1 MALNPSA
8 RNVVVRYDDQSAAVR
23 ERIVAF
29 LRQRWDGMAAYNE
42 ADIDLFVR
50 AVTPVMNAGQA
61 QLAALTD
68 LYLANVE
75 AAVLGG
81 AARPVGVPPSTVTTE
96 ALRGVPDGEVWRRP
110 GVAVWTALA
119 NNRPYAAAV
128 AIGLARAVDIAHTNL
143 QLARTHTARRVLSG
157 KDNVVGYR
165 RVLSAGAC
173 ELCQSSTH
181 RFGKNE
187 LMPIHAQC
195 TCSMVPVYRGGA
207 DPGDVSDGPPDSADN
222 RGASTVREHGE
233 IGPVLAA
240 ASDDFAEP

>member
-1 MALNPSA
+1 MALNTSA

-29 LRQRWDGMAAYNE
+29 LRQRWQGMAAYDE
-42 ADIDLFVR
+42 ADIDAFVK
-50 AVTPVMNAGQA
+50 AVSPVMNAGQA

-81 AARPVGVPPSTVTTE
+81 SARPVGVPPSTVSTE
-96 ALRGVPDGEVWRRP
+96 ALRGVPAGEVWRRP
-110 GVAVWTALA
+110 GVAVWTALS
-119 NNRPYAAAV
+119 NGRPYDAAV
-128 AIGLARAVDIAHTNL
+128 AVGLARAVDIAHTNL

-157 KDNVVGYR
+157 KDQVIGYR

-187 LMPIHAQC
+187 LMPIHGRC
-195 TCSMVPVYRGGA
+195 VCSMVPVYRNA
-207 DPGDVSDGPPDSADN
+207 TDPGAVYDGPVNDDDA
-222 RGASTVREHGE
+222 RGTAAVRQHGE
-233 IGPVLAA
+233 IGPLLAA